1 MSNNTLSTILRGRV
15 GCMNNAISR
24 PTDISSYVQVHKTSF
39 LTFHI
44 DNYLA
49 ETFEYNIPDIF
60 SYITNKKLLYIILH
74 GTSYK
79 Q

>member
-1 MSNNTLSTILRGRV
+1 MHTLSTILRGTRRV
-15 GCMNNAISR
+15 SAKSITRYLSTYRYKNN
-24 PTDISSYVQVHKTSF
+24 HF
-39 LTFHI
+39 LNFHI
-44 DNYLA
+44 DNHLA

-60 SYITNKKLLYIILH
+60 SYITNKKLIYIILH

>member
-15 GCMNNAISR
+15 GCINNDIPR
-24 PTDISSYVQVHKTSF
+24 PTEISSYVQVHKTSF
-39 LTFHI
+39 LMFHI

-60 SYITNKKLLYIILH
+60 SYITNKKLIYIILH
-74 GTSYK
+74 GTSY
-79 Q
+79 